1 VKALMKCSGT
11 GWDKEEASEE
21 VGEDGGEG
29 EEGSD
34 SLDVVLRLR
43 SRASSGSGSD
53 LTLKSYKF
61 AGGEKTGGS
70 GGRYLW
76 WYL

>member
-1 VKALMKCSGT
+1 MKALMKCSGT

-61 AGGEKTGGS
+61 CGGLKTGGR
-70 GGRYLW
+70 GGK
-76 WYL
+76 